1 LTAQVLSLA
10 GSPAYSVH
18 MKTHKRLHALTGILI
33 ISALLPGCGGQSS
46 ESSESAQSST
56 SGESAPSSTSMNSD
70 FTFMSDFLAALES
83 NGIDCI
89 GYKQDEEVIGVRE
102 QGTCTYGTAE
112 LTLDIFAD
120 AKTALTMIDALKAFG
135 GYWVVSGN
143 WAIVVDDG
151 DVAKD
156 LQMKLGARIA

>member
-1 LTAQVLSLA
+1 MTAQVLSLA

-18 MKTHKRLHALTGILI
+18 MKTHKKLHALTGILI
-33 ISALLPGCGGQSS
+33 ISALLSGCGGQSS
-46 ESSESAQSST
+46 ESS
-56 SGESAPSSTSMNSD
+56 ESAPSSTSMNSD

-83 NGIDCI
+83 NGINCM
-89 GYKQDEEVIGVRE
+89 GYIQDEEVIGVRE

>member
-1 LTAQVLSLA
+1 MKILKNIHTLAAVLI
-10 GSPAYSVH
+10 V
-18 MKTHKRLHALTGILI
+18 
-33 ISALLPGCGGQSS
+33 SALLSSCGGQTS
-46 ESSESAQSST
+46 ESSESAQSSE
-56 SGESAPSSTSMNSD
+56 SSESAPSSIDMNFD
-70 FTFMSDFLAALES
+70 FTFMSDFLGALES
-83 NGIDCI
+83 NGVDCI
-89 GYKQDEEVIGVRE
+89 GYTQDEEVIGVRE

-151 DVAKD
+151 EVAKD